1 MAYERLFLCGGSTK
15 PKGLKYPPKTETIDL
30 LLWGRHSNITLK
42 ISDLAQK
49 MVSNLPDL
57 YADLLEIATYVYCA
71 DQTTTRG
78 GSGVMNVGA
87 DWRRNM
93 RFVIPVRRP
102 DFWSK
107 QEVTETLE
115 DTLAFLSDDN
125 YDFSFTKLTDPP
137 NIDSYFEF
145 PRDESGFVADEI
157 IPFSGGLDS
166 LGGAI
171 NEILIDEKKVALVSH
186 RSAPKIAPKQ
196 RELYDKICGCSKK
209 DLKPLHIPVWIHKH
223 GWNAAEDSQR
233 SRSFLY
239 ASLAATVAAMF
250 NKSRIRFYENG
261 ITSLNLPIAEQ
272 VIGAR
277 ATRTTHPKSIA
288 DFQRLFSLISN
299 RTFVVETPFFWK
311 TKTDVMQS
319 IKEAGQAE
327 LIKRTVSCSHVFA
340 MTRLHTHCGC
350 CSQCIDR
357 RLAVFAAEGAEYDP
371 DEMYKVDVFKGE
383 RRDSKEVTLA
393 EAYVRSMREI
403 ANMTGVQFFAKY
415 GDVSRVIPYIE
426 GRSDDVATEI
436 FSLCRRNGEQVQ
448 YAIKN
453 AVEYYSEDFGKGN
466 LPDRCLFKQLFG
478 AKTHETIITDVNKPR
493 KKKRP
498 TAMEMENRN
507 RVVTMA
513 AAEVQ
518 TKYDRLATVSEI
530 MEKTKLTA
538 NLIYATAP
546 YKEGKIAKKS
556 AKLTTESTGGS
567 VTGSEQFRE
576 KSIEHSR
583 ANRLSKSEQFEKD
596 RLIDESKEDDT
607 RDEKQHKRYLRNK
620 KRIDAEKY

>member
-1 MAYERLFLCGGSTK
+1 MGYERLFLCGGAAK
-15 PKGLKYPPKTETIDL
+15 PRGAKCPPEIKTIPL
-30 LLWGRHSNITLK
+30 QLWGRHSNITLK
-42 ISDLAQK
+42 ISDLTRK

-57 YADLLEIATYVYCA
+57 YADLLEIAAYVYCA

-78 GSGVMNVGA
+78 GNGAVNVGA
-87 DWRRNM
+87 NWRRNM

-102 DFWSK
+102 EFWSK

-125 YDFSFTKLTDPP
+125 YGFSFTKLTNPP
-137 NIDSYFEF
+137 SIDSYFEF
-145 PRDESGFVADEI
+145 PQEESGFVADEI

-171 NEILIDEKKVALVSH
+171 KEILIDEKKAALVSH

-196 RELYDKICGCSKK
+196 RELYDKICGLCQK
-209 DLKPLHIPVWIHKH
+209 DWKPLHIPVWIHKH

-239 ASLAATVAAMF
+239 ASLAATVAALF
-250 NKSRIRFYENG
+250 GKDKIRFYENG

-288 DFQRLFSLISN
+288 DFQKLLSLISDC
-299 RTFVVETPFFWK
+299 TFAVETPFLWK
-311 TKTDVMQS
+311 TKTDVMLS

-327 LIKRTVSCSHVFA
+327 LIKHTVSCSHVFA
-340 MTRLHTHCGC
+340 MTKLHTHCGC

-357 RLAVFAAEGAEYDP
+357 RLAAFAAGGVEYDP
-371 DEMYKVDVFKGE
+371 DEMYKVDVFKGKRTE
-383 RRDSKEVTLA
+383 SKDLTLA
-393 EAYVRSMREI
+393 ESYVRSMREI
-403 ANMTGVQFFAKY
+403 ATMTGVQFFAKY

-436 FSLCRRNGEQVQ
+436 FALCRRNGEQIQ
-448 YAIKN
+448 HAIKN
-453 AVEYYSEDFGKGN
+453 AVEYYSEDFGKGD
-466 LPDRCLFKQLFG
+466 LPDRCLFRQLFG
-478 AKTHETIITDVNKPR
+478 AKTPEAIIADVSKGG

-498 TAMEMENRN
+498 AAAEMENRN
-507 RVVTMA
+507 RAVAMA
-513 AAEVQ
+513 AAEVR
-518 TKYDRLATVSEI
+518 TEYDRLATVSEI
-530 MEKTKLTA
+530 MDKTKLTA
-538 NLIYATAP
+538 DQIYATAP
-546 YKEGKIAKKS
+546 YKEGKIARRS
-556 AKLTTESTGGS
+556 AKLNAEMTGRS
-567 VTGSEQFRE
+567 IAASEQFGE

-583 ANRLSKSEQFEKD
+583 AKRRTKSDQVELD
-596 RLIDESKEDDT
+596 ALIDQQKKDDASNVV
-607 RDEKQHKRYLRNK
+607 L
-620 KRIDAEKY
+620 

>member
-15 PKGLKYPPKTETIDL
+15 PKGVNYPTKTEVVPL
-30 LLWGRHSNITLK
+30 LLWGTHFNIALK
-42 ISDLAQK
+42 ISDLTQK

-57 YADLLEIATYVYCA
+57 YTDLLEIATYVYCA

-78 GSGVMNVGA
+78 GSGAMNVGA
-87 DWRRNM
+87 NWRRNM
-93 RFVIPVRRP
+93 HFVIPVRKP
-102 DFWSK
+102 GFWSK
-107 QEVTETLE
+107 QEVVETLE
-115 DTLAFLSDDN
+115 DTFAFLSDDN
-125 YDFSFTKLTDPP
+125 YDFSFTKLTNPP

-145 PRDESGFVADEI
+145 PQTESGFVADEI

-171 NEILIDEKKVALVSH
+171 NEILIDEKKAALVSH

-196 RELYDKICGCSKK
+196 KNLYEKICSCSKK
-209 DLKPLHIPVWIHKH
+209 DLKPLHIPVWIQKH
-223 GWNAAEDSQR
+223 GLKAPEDSQR

-239 ASLAATVAAMF
+239 ASLSATVAAMF
-250 NKSRIRFYENG
+250 NKNRIRFYENG

-299 RTFVVETPFFWK
+299 CNFEVETPFLWK
-311 TKTDVMQS
+311 TKTDVLQS
-319 IKEAGQAE
+319 IKASGQAK
-327 LIKRTVSCSHVFA
+327 LIKNTVSCSHVFA
-340 MTRLHTHCGC
+340 MTKLKTHCGC

-357 RLAVFAAEGAEYDP
+357 RLAVFAAEGVEYDP
-371 DEMYKVDVFKGE
+371 DEMYTVDVFKGE
-383 RRDSKEVTLA
+383 RTDSKDLTLA
-393 EAYVRSMREI
+393 ESFVSSMREM
-403 ANMTGVQFFAKY
+403 ATMTGVQFFGKY
-415 GDVSRVIPYIE
+415 GDVSRVIPYIK
-426 GRSDDVATEI
+426 GRSDDVATKI
-436 FSLCRRNGEQVQ
+436 FSLCKRNGEQVQ
-448 YAIKN
+448 DAIKN

-466 LPDRCLFKQLFG
+466 LPDRCLFRQLFG
-478 AKTHETIITDVNKPR
+478 AKTHEAIITDVSKGR
-493 KKKRP
+493 EKRRP
-498 TAMEMENRN
+498 TAAEMENRN
-507 RVVTMA
+507 RVVAMA

-538 NLIYATAP
+538 DQIYATAP

-556 AKLTTESTGGS
+556 AKLTAEMTESS
-567 VTGSEQFRE
+567 IAASEQFGE

-583 ANRLSKSEQFEKD
+583 AKRRTKSGQAELDALIDQQEKD
-596 RLIDESKEDDT
+596 DSSDFVP
-607 RDEKQHKRYLRNK
+607 
-620 KRIDAEKY
+620 